1 MMAGWRGGS
10 PPADA
15 LPESAG
21 HLIRG
26 TPLAANRLRRCPALL
41 RELLPN
47 PVRTRKPLLE
57 KLAFLLVPKTYFKS
71 DTCLADNGLENH
83 GLDFFGV

>member
-1 MMAGWRGGS
+1 
-10 PPADA
+10 
-15 LPESAG
+15 
-21 HLIRG
+21 
-26 TPLAANRLRRCPALL
+26 
-41 RELLPN
+41 LPN